1 MFLKGYKGE
10 LVIFTRLVDLAK
22 ASDLLMDTSNKDR
35 FDVPIRRSEKLAY
48 RKIVREKIS
57 HPDIK
62 VAISHSTALEMAR
75 L

>member
-22 ASDLLMDTSNKDR
+22 ASDLLMGTSNKDR

-48 RKIVREKIS
+48 RKIREKIS